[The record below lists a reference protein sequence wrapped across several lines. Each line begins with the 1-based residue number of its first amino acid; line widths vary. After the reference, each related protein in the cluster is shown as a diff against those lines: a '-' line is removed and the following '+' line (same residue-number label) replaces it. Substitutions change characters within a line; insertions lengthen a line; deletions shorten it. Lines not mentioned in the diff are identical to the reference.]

1 MFPLA
6 DINRPLRPPLVVK
19 ALVALNAAVFLVE
32 LLAGPAARE
41 AMIYTYGFV
50 PRLFWADPL
59 GEGYRLVTSQFLHGG
74 FSHILGNL
82 WFLWVFG
89 DNVEDRLGRFRF
101 LVFYLL
107 GGALA
112 ALAQGVFDPGST
124 RPMIG
129 ASGSISAVLGAYF
142 VLFPR
147 AQILTLV
154 WIILPLTF
162 YLPAAFYLGY
172 WALLQFFYALL
183 GGSNVAFWAHLG
195 GFVWGWAALRYG
207 LFAPAAPPWR
217 RG

>member
-19 ALVALNAAVFLVE
+19 ALVVLNAAVFLVE

-41 AMIYTYGFV
+41 AMIYAYGFV
-50 PRLFWADPL
+50 PRIFWADPL

-183 GGSNVAFWAHLG
+183 GGSNIAFWAHLG
-195 GFVWGWAALRYG
+195 GFVWGWTALRYG
-207 LFAPAAPPWR
+207 FFAPAAPPWR